1 MSSARHSAAS
11 RVVRLARQAGVLRT
25 RDLEADGVNRVALGR
40 LVAAGV
46 LERVGRGLYTAPTSK
61 ITAHHTL
68 VEASVRI
75 PACIVCLLSAL
86 RFHQLTTQSPHEVW
100 IALGVKARK
109 PRTDWPPLRVVRFSG
124 AALAYGVEAHTIEGV
139 EVRVTSPAKTV
150 ADCFK
155 YRNKIGIDVAVE
167 ALTEYRRKRGSVDE
181 LMQAA
186 AVDRVTVVIR
196 PYLEA
201 IA

>member
-25 RDLEADGVNRVALGR
+25 RDLEAHGVNRVALGR

-68 VEASVRI
+68 VEVSVRI

>member
-1 MSSARHSAAS
+1 
-11 RVVRLARQAGVLRT
+11 VKLARQAGVLRT
-25 RDLEADGVNRVALGR
+25 RDLEAQGINRVALGR
-40 LVAAGV
+40 LVAEGV

-61 ITAHHTL
+61 VTDHHTL
-68 VEASVRI
+68 VEVSVRV

-86 RFHQLTTQSPHEVW
+86 RFHQITTQSPHEVW

-109 PRTDWPPLRVVRFSG
+109 PRTDWPPLHVVRFSE
-124 AALAYGVEAHTIEGV
+124 AALAYGVESHTIEGV

-186 AVDRVTVVIR
+186 AVDRVAVVIR

>member
-1 MSSARHSAAS
+1 MSSGRHPATS

-25 RDLEADGVNRVALGR
+25 RDLEAHGVNRVALGR

-68 VEASVRI
+68 VEASVRV
-75 PACIVCLLSAL
+75 PACTVCLLSAL

-139 EVRVTSPAKTV
+139 EVRVTSLAKTV

>member
-25 RDLEADGVNRVALGR
+25 RDLEAHGVNRVALGR

-68 VEASVRI
+68 VEASVRV